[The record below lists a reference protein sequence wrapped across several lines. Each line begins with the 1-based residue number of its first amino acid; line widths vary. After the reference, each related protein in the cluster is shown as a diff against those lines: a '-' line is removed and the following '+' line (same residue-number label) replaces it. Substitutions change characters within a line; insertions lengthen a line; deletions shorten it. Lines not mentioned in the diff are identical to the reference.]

1 MAKTVVGLYDHLVQ
15 AQAAT
20 RDLVDAGIARDNISL
35 VANASADDYRPY
47 FDEEGRYREPDPVA
61 AEATSEAGEGAAT
74 GAGIGATLGG
84 IGGLLMGLG
93 LLAIPG
99 VGPALAAG
107 PIASALVGAGIGA
120 AAGGLLG
127 ALVGSGVPEEEA
139 GYYAEGV
146 RRGGSLVTVTV
157 DEARV
162 GEVEAIMNRHQP
174 VDIDERVTR
183 WRSEGFESYDPNA
196 EPYRPEEIA
205 AERERFGVTYTP
217 PGYQSGKPSER
228 DMASAYRQ
236 HFDTTYADLGHSYDD
251 YDPAYA
257 YGEQLA
263 CERGYERGWSEIEPE
278 VRRDWETSSPGTW
291 DRYRDAIRYSYEQ
304 GRGSRA

>member
-1 MAKTVVGLYDHLVQ
+1 MAKTIVGLYDQFVQ

-35 VANASADDYRPY
+35 VANAAAEDYAPY
-47 FDEEGRYREPDPVA
+47 FDDEGRYREP
-61 AEATSEAGEGAAT
+61 ATSEAGEGAAT
-74 GAGIGATLGG
+74 GAGIGAT
-84 IGGLLMGLG
+84 IGGLGGVLVGLG
-93 LLAIPG
+93 LLVIPG

-107 PIASALVGAGIGA
+107 PIVSALVGAGVGA

-127 ALVGSGVPEEEA
+127 ALVGSGVPKEEA

-162 GEVEAIMNRHQP
+162 GEVEAAMNRHRP

-183 WRSEGFESYDPNA
+183 WRSEGFEGYDPKA
-196 EPYRPEEIA
+196 ESYRPEEVA
-205 AERERFGVTYTP
+205 AERERYGVTYTP
-217 PGYQSGKPSER
+217 PGYQSDNPAER
-228 DMASAYRQ
+228 DMASAYRR
-236 HFDTTYADLGHSYDD
+236 HFDTTYAESGQSYDD

-263 CERGYERGWSEIEPE
+263 RERGQERSWAEIEPE

-291 DRYRDAIRYSYEQ
+291 DRYRDAVRYSYEQ
-304 GRGSRA
+304 GWRERRDEGAR